1 MNLLSYIRI
10 PSGHEPC
17 ICESGERYRDCCRE
31 AVNAWGDRR
40 LVEYEFLVNGH
51 VVSSHEGSR
60 RLGEPGVNVRPRLYP
75 PLERYL
81 VRWLG
86 PYDLPIGEDVNM
98 RYRNW
103 LDDHLAEE
111 APGEEAWQEWWAAFE
126 QVAARE
132 DIWVTEIGA
141 PRADDLAEDWAPS
154 RTDLWTTGDGAEIHE
169 PGLMLL
175 NAFAH
180 PVRRKVLVVLAQ
192 EPANAARIA
201 REAKVT
207 TPHAAYHVTELHRAG
222 AIEPVPA
229 DRKPVRYRIPGR
241 LMRDGI
247 FRMLLAIADAR
258 RTPHGFF
265 VELGPYVDE
274 LYNEDLNWLARH
286 TDARGT
292 NAEHELPAL
301 PRN

>member
-1 MNLLSYIRI
+1 MNLLSYIRT

-17 ICESGERYRDCCRE
+17 LCESGQRYCTCCRD

-40 LVEYEFLVNGH
+40 LVDYEFLVNGH
-51 VVSSHEGSR
+51 VVSSHEGTR
-60 RLGEPGVNVRPRLYP
+60 RLGEPGVNVRARLFP

-86 PYDLPIGEDVNM
+86 PSDLPIGEHVNM
-98 RYRNW
+98 RYRYW

-111 APGEEAWQEWWAAFE
+111 APGEEVWQQWWAAFE

-141 PRADDLAEDWAPS
+141 QAVKEINDRADPP
-154 RTDLWTTGDGAEIHE
+154 RTDLWTTGAGARVHD

-180 PVRRKVLVVLAQ
+180 PVRRRVLLILTQ

-201 REAKVT
+201 REAKIT
-207 TPHAAYHVTELHRAG
+207 TPHAAYHVTELHKAD

-229 DRKPVRYRIPGR
+229 DRRPVRYRIPR
-241 LMRDGI
+241 HLMRDAI
-247 FRMLLAIADAR
+247 FRLLLGIARPDHA
-258 RTPHGFF
+258 PKGFF
-265 VELGPYVDE
+265 VEFGPYVDE
-274 LYNEDLNWLARH
+274 HCNEDLNRLARWMGD
-286 TDARGT
+286 DAT
-292 NAEHELPAL
+292 PPPLPS
-301 PRN
+301 PD